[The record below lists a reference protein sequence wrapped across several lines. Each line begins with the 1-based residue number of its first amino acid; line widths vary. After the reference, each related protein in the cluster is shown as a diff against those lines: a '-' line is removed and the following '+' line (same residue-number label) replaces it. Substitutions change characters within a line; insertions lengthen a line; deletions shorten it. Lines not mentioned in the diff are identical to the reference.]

1 MIEWLRPGW
10 LILFPLAL
18 AVAWLWWRARAG
30 LGPWRR
36 AVDPDLLQAL
46 AAAAPARSNRLALA
60 LAVAVLALVCGALAG
75 PTWRTQPVAMQRDAG
90 ARIVVLDLSSSMDA
104 VDVAPTRLARAR
116 TAVAALLADAPGA
129 RLGLIVFAGDA
140 FSVAPLTTDAAVLA
154 HLLPGATTRVMPRA
168 GSRPDLALELARG
181 MLADSGAAGGEVIV
195 VGDSAGDGR
204 TLAAA
209 RALQRAGF
217 PVSVL
222 AVGSA
227 HGGPVRLGEG
237 SFARGEAGDVLVV
250 RAELEGLE
258 RVASAGGGRF
268 QLLPAAGPVPRVA
281 RAPQARGE
289 SRALAAASGE
299 VRKDDGALFVLLA
312 LPLAAL
318 FFRRG
323 WLAGLAALALALPAE
338 ESLAFDWADLW
349 LRPEQQAARAF
360 AQGRTGEEALL
371 AERLGR
377 DSPWRALL
385 LYRAGRYAEAEA
397 LFAAQDTADAHYN
410 RGNAL
415 ALSGLLEA
423 ALEAYAAALER
434 NPGMRDAM
442 HNRALVREARAR
454 QRAQAAGDDE
464 KQEPEG
470 AGGELRGR
478 GRGESARPRERERA
492 WDEPDL
498 PKSAQ
503 ARDSPLAARESP
515 AEARERTERERL
527 ERLLANVPDDPGSLL
542 ANRFAHHL
550 RERGTPHRDTGA
562 RW

>member
-1 MIEWLRPGW
+1 
-10 LILFPLAL
+10 
-18 AVAWLWWRARAG
+18 
-30 LGPWRR
+30 
-36 AVDPDLLQAL
+36 VDPELLDAL

-60 LAVAVLALVCGALAG
+60 LGVAVLALVAGALAG
-75 PTWRTQPVAMQRDAG
+75 PSWRTQPMAMQRDAG
-90 ARIVVLDLSSSMDA
+90 ARIVVLDLSPSMDA

-129 RLGLIVFAGDA
+129 RLGVVVFAGDA
-140 FSVAPLTTDAAVLA
+140 FSVAPLTNDAAVLA
-154 HLLPGATTRVMPRA
+154 HLLPGATTRVVPRA
-168 GSRPDLALELARG
+168 GSRPDLGLELARE
-181 MLADSGAAGGEVIV
+181 MLAGSGAAGGEAIL
-195 VGDSAGDGR
+195 VGDSAGDAR

-209 RALQRAGF
+209 RALRRAGF
-217 PVSVL
+217 PLSVL
-222 AVGSA
+222 ALGTA

-237 SFARGEAGDVLVV
+237 SFARGDAGEVLVA

-268 QLLPAAGPVPRVA
+268 QLLPASGPVPRIA

-289 SRALAAASGE
+289 SPVLAAGAGE
-299 VRKDDGALFVLLA
+299 VRQDDGALFALLA
-312 LPLAAL
+312 LPFAAL
-318 FFRRG
+318 LFRRG
-323 WLAGLAALALALPAE
+323 WLACAAALAVALPAQDA
-338 ESLAFDWADLW
+338 LALDWADLW

-360 AQGRTGEEALL
+360 AQGRSGEEALL
-371 AERLGR
+371 AERLDA
-377 DSPWRALL
+377 DSPWRAPL

-434 NPGMRDAM
+434 SPGMRDAQ
-442 HNRALVREARAR
+442 HNRALVREALAR
-454 QRAQAAGDDE
+454 QRAQASGSDGAQSPLSAGE
-464 KQEPEG
+464 RPQGGARGEG
-470 AGGELRGR
+470 AG
-478 GRGESARPRERERA
+478 ARERERP

-503 ARDSPLAARESP
+503 ARDQPLAEREGP
-515 AEARERTERERL
+515 AASRERAERERL
-527 ERLLANVPDDPGSLL
+527 ERLLANVPDDPASLL
-542 ANRFAHHL
+542 ANRFAQHM
-550 RERGTPHRDTGA
+550 RQRGTPHRDTGA